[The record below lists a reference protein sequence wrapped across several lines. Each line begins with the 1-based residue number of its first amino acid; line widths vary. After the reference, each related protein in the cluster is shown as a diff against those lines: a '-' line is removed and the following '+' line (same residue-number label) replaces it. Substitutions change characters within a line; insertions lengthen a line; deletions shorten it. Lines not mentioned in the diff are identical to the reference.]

1 MLFFFHD
8 IWKYS
13 QCLWLPAT
21 TNLVERYFEK
31 FAVVIFVRVVTVVL
45 PIVNTCSNC
54 LGGCAL
60 CQFERKSSVD
70 GGDGTTAIRTN
81 DVKSTNILGGA
92 RCLVEL
98 SVLSTVDL
106 ASEDGLLATACFVVG
121 HDDGDLAV
129 AAHETAAIG
138 AVELGVVDGTSI
150 GVDTLPKSLKV
161 KEVADGV
168 RSAET
173 TDAGILLLSG
183 EGRRGGSESAKDSG
197 SGELHIDGLMDLV
210 GGSRAIRALIS

>member
-1 MLFFFHD
+1 MSRSGT
-8 IWKYS
+8 I
-13 QCLWLPAT
+13 
-21 TNLVERYFEK
+21 
-31 FAVVIFVRVVTVVL
+31 IVRA
-45 PIVNTCSNC
+45 SH
-54 LGGCAL
+54 
-60 CQFERKSSVD
+60 F
-70 GGDGTTAIRTN
+70 
-81 DVKSTNILGGA
+81 KSTNILCGA

-98 SVLSTVDL
+98 SVLATIDF
-106 ASEDGLLATACFVVG
+106 ASKDGLGTIAFSVVRY
-121 HDDGDLAV
+121 DDGDLAV

-150 GVDTLPKSLKV
+150 RVDTFPKSLEV

-210 GGSRAIRALIS
+210 GGSRAIRASIS